1 MANSMRGGTNR
12 RRSEEKSMGE
22 DARGI
27 DRMEGD
33 ETKRGH
39 GGKKEEVKERGSGQ
53 ERLEHHE
60 NKIGKGMGRGM

>member
-12 RRSEEKSMGE
+12 RRSEEKGMGE

-39 GGKKEEVKERGSGQ
+39 GGKKEEVKEREGVS
-53 ERLEHHE
+53 
-60 NKIGKGMGRGM
+60 RGWNIMRIK

>member
-27 DRMEGD
+27 DRMEGE
-33 ETKRGH
+33 ETKRGTEERRRRE
-39 GGKKEEVKERGSGQ
+39 GAGKGSGDG
-53 ERLEHHE
+53 ERE
-60 NKIGKGMGRGM
+60 N